1 MERIRNKSSKR
12 SVDFSISA
20 SIRANTESSDIR
32 ISCYVSVEE
41 RLASD
46 DSTTNADYHFAML
59 DVKKPLTHN
68 KI

>member
-32 ISCYVSVEE
+32 ISCYVSVKE

-46 DSTTNADYHFAML
+46 GNSTNADYHFATL
-59 DVKKPLTHN
+59 AAKKPLTHN